1 MKNLLEKFKQ
11 LSLFKQIIIVLV
23 VLTIVIVNFG
33 LFKNLVYIGLV
44 VGVIYLLFTKVFRSP
59 KRKGLDLYSQKIK
72 ELLVDGN
79 LSEEDKIILEQIK
92 KENNLNDKD
101 VEKYNLAGFKT
112 FFDKITDDSR
122 ITEEER
128 KELVKI
134 YSDLNLP
141 TDKLAYSQSDF
152 NKYHTLHLIDQG
164 TLPTID
170 VPNLNVN
177 LKTDE
182 KLHYVN
188 KAFIVKN
195 KSITTGIN
203 YSGLS
208 GSIKIA
214 KGIRYRI
221 GSMKVAPQK
230 VNVMMTDDAGTLYL
244 TTENLGYIGLNKHFS
259 MSYDKISS
267 LDVRDGFLY
276 LYKKGKEGPFII
288 SMDDFELPLAIV
300 SFKINE

>member
-23 VLTIVIVNFG
+23 VLTIVIVNFD
-33 LFKNLVYIGLV
+33 LFKKLVYIGLV

-72 ELLVDGN
+72 ELLIDGN
-79 LSEEDKIILEQIK
+79 LSEEDKIILDKIK
-92 KENNLNDKD
+92 KEHNLTDKD

-122 ITEEER
+122 ITEAER

-134 YSDLNLP
+134 YSDLNLS
-141 TDKLAYSQSDF
+141 TDNLAYNQSDF
-152 NKYHTLHLIDQG
+152 NKYHTLYLIDEG
-164 TLPTID
+164 KLPTID

-177 LKTDE
+177 LSNGE

-195 KSITTGIN
+195 KSVTKSYN
-203 YSGLS
+203 YSGFS
-208 GSIKIA
+208 ASIRIA
-214 KGIRYRI
+214 KGLRYRVGNVKI
-221 GSMKVAPQK
+221 NPQK
-230 VNVMMTDDAGTLYL
+230 VNVMMTDDAGTFYL

-259 MSYDKISS
+259 MPYDKISS
-267 LDVRDGFLY
+267 LDVREGFLY

>member
-11 LSLFKQIIIVLV
+11 LSLFKQIILVLV
-23 VLTIVIVNFG
+23 VLTIVIINFSF
-33 LFKNLVYIGLV
+33 FKNLIYIGV
-44 VGVIYLLFTKVFRSP
+44 AVGAVYLLFTKVFRSP

-79 LSEEDKIILEQIK
+79 LSEEDKTILEQIK
-92 KENNLNDKD
+92 KEHNLTDKD
-101 VEKYNLAGFKT
+101 VEKYNLAGFKI
-112 FFDKITDDSR
+112 FFNKITDDSR
-122 ITEEER
+122 ITEVER

-141 TDKLAYSQSDF
+141 TDNLAYNQSDF
-152 NKYHTLHLIDQG
+152 NKYHTLYLIDEG
-164 TLPTID
+164 KLPTID

-177 LKTDE
+177 LSNGE

-195 KSITTGIN
+195 KSVTKSYN
-203 YSGLS
+203 YSGFS
-208 GSIKIA
+208 ASIRIA
-214 KGIRYRI
+214 KGLRYRVGNVKI
-221 GSMKVAPQK
+221 NPQK
-230 VNVMMTDDAGTLYL
+230 VNVMMTDDAGTFYL

-259 MSYDKISS
+259 MPYEKISS
-267 LDVRDGFLY
+267 LDIRDGFLY

-288 SMDDFELPLAIV
+288 SMNDFELPLAIV
-300 SFKINE
+300 SYKINE

>member
-23 VLTIVIVNFG
+23 VLTIVIVNFDI
-33 LFKNLVYIGLV
+33 FKNLIYVGVV
-44 VGVIYLLFTKVFRSP
+44 VGVIYLLFTKIFRSP
-59 KRKGLDLYSQKIK
+59 KRKGLDLYSQKVK

-79 LSEEDKIILEQIK
+79 LSGDDKTILEQIK
-92 KENNLNDKD
+92 KDHNLTDKD
-101 VEKYNLAGFKT
+101 VEKYNLIGFKM

-122 ITEEER
+122 ITETER

-134 YSDLNLP
+134 YSDLNLS
-141 TDKLAYSQSDF
+141 TENLAYNQSDF
-152 NKYHTLHLIDQG
+152 NKYYTLHLIDEG
-164 TLPTID
+164 KLPTID

-177 LKTDE
+177 LKTGE
-182 KLHYVN
+182 KLHYIN

-195 KSITTGIN
+195 KSVTKGYN
-203 YSGLS
+203 YSGFS

-214 KGIRYRI
+214 KGIRYRV
-221 GSMKVAPQK
+221 GSIKVAPQK
-230 VNVMMTDDAGTLYL
+230 VNVMMTDDAGTFYL
-244 TTENLGYIGLNKHFS
+244 TTENLGYIGLNKHFCI
-259 MSYDKISS
+259 SYDKISS

-300 SFKINE
+300 SYKINE

>member
-1 MKNLLEKFKQ
+1 MKNILHKFKGLSFAKQ
-11 LSLFKQIIIVLV
+11 LILVLV
-23 VLTIVIVNFG
+23 AVTIVIINFNF
-33 LFKNLVYIGLV
+33 FKNLIYIGVV
-44 VGVIYLLFTKVFRSP
+44 VGAIYLLFTKVIRSP
-59 KRKGLDLYSQKIK
+59 KRKGLDLYAQKIK

-92 KENNLNDKD
+92 KENNLTDKD
-101 VEKYNLAGFKT
+101 VEKYNLAGFKI

-122 ITEEER
+122 ITEAER

-141 TDKLAYSQSDF
+141 TDNLAYNQSDF
-152 NKYHTLHLIDQG
+152 NKYYTLHLIDEG
-164 TLPTID
+164 KLPTID

-177 LKTDE
+177 LSNDE

-195 KSITTGIN
+195 KSVTKSYN
-203 YSGLS
+203 YSGFS
-208 GSIKIA
+208 ASIKIA
-214 KGIRYRI
+214 KGLRYRVGNVKI
-221 GSMKVAPQK
+221 NPQK
-230 VNVMMTDDAGTLYL
+230 VNVMMTDDAGTFYL

-259 MSYDKISS
+259 IPYDKISS
-267 LDVRDGFLY
+267 LDIRDGFLY

-288 SMDDFELPLAIV
+288 SMNDFELPLAIV

>member
-1 MKNLLEKFKQ
+1 MKNLIQKFKE
-11 LSLFKQIIIVLV
+11 LSSVKQTAIVLSV
-23 VLTIVIVNFG
+23 ITIVIINFNF
-33 LFKNLVYIGLV
+33 FKDLAYAGIVIGA
-44 VGVIYLLFTKVFRSP
+44 IYFLFTKVFKSS

-79 LSEEDKIILEQIK
+79 LSEEDKVILEQVK
-92 KENNLNDKD
+92 KEHNLTDKD
-101 VEKYNLAGFKT
+101 VEKYNLAGFKI

-122 ITEEER
+122 ITETER

-141 TDKLAYSQSDF
+141 ADKLAYNQSDF
-152 NKYHTLHLIDQG
+152 NKYYTLHLIDQG
-164 TLPTID
+164 NLPTID

-177 LKTDE
+177 LKPDE
-182 KLHYVN
+182 KLHYIS

-221 GSMKVAPQK
+221 GSMKVRPQK
-230 VNVMMTDDAGTLYL
+230 VNVMMTDDAGTFYL

-259 MSYDKISS
+259 MPYDKISS
-267 LDVRDGFLY
+267 LDIRDGFLY

>member
-1 MKNLLEKFKQ
+1 MKNLLQKFKQ
-11 LSLFKQIIIVLV
+11 LSFAKQIIIVLV
-23 VLTIVIVNFG
+23 ILTIVIINFDV
-33 LFKNLVYIGLV
+33 FKNLVYIGIV
-44 VGVIYLLFTKVFRSP
+44 VGAIYLLFTKVFKSP

-92 KENNLNDKD
+92 KEHNLTDKD

-141 TDKLAYSQSDF
+141 TDKLAYNQSDF
-152 NKYHTLHLIDQG
+152 NKYYTLNLIDQG
-164 TLPTID
+164 KLPTID

-177 LKTDE
+177 LKTGE
-182 KLHYVN
+182 KLYYIS

-195 KSITTGIN
+195 KSVTKGYD
-203 YSGLS
+203 YSGFS
-208 GSIKIA
+208 GSFKIA
-214 KGIRYRI
+214 KGIRYRV
-221 GSMKVAPQK
+221 GSIKVAPQK
-230 VNVMMTDDAGTLYL
+230 VNVMMTDDAGTFYL

-259 MSYDKISS
+259 MPYDKISS
-267 LDVRDGFLY
+267 IDIRDGFLY

-288 SMDDFELPLAIV
+288 SMDDFELPISIA

>member
-23 VLTIVIVNFG
+23 VFTIVIVNFD
-33 LFKNLVYIGLV
+33 LFKNLVYIGLI

-72 ELLVDGN
+72 ELLIDGN
-79 LSEEDKIILEQIK
+79 LSDEEKIILEEIK
-92 KENNLNDKD
+92 TEHNLTDKD
-101 VEKYNLAGFKT
+101 VEKYNLAGFKI

-122 ITEEER
+122 ITEAER

-134 YSDLNLP
+134 YSDLNLS
-141 TDKLAYSQSDF
+141 TDNLAYNQSDF
-152 NKYHTLHLIDQG
+152 NKYHTLYLIDEG
-164 TLPTID
+164 KLPTID

-177 LKTDE
+177 LSNSE
-182 KLHYVN
+182 KLHYVS
-188 KAFIVKN
+188 KAFIIKN
-195 KSITTGIN
+195 KSITKSYN
-203 YSGLS
+203 YSGFS
-208 GSIKIA
+208 ASIKIA
-214 KGIRYRI
+214 KGLRYRVGNVKI
-221 GSMKVAPQK
+221 NPQK
-230 VNVMMTDDAGTLYL
+230 VNVMMTDDAGTFYL

-259 MSYDKISS
+259 IPYDKISS
-267 LDVRDGFLY
+267 LDIRDGFLY

>member
-1 MKNLLEKFKQ
+1 MKNLLQKFKQ
-11 LSLFKQIIIVLV
+11 LSFAKQIVIVLV
-23 VLTIVIVNFG
+23 ILTIIIINFDV
-33 LFKNLVYIGLV
+33 FKNLVYIGIV
-44 VGVIYLLFTKVFRSP
+44 VGAIYLLFTKVFKSS

-72 ELLVDGN
+72 ELLIDGN
-79 LSEEDKIILEQIK
+79 LSEEDKKILDQIK
-92 KENNLNDKD
+92 KENNLTDKD

-141 TDKLAYSQSDF
+141 TDKLAYNQNDF
-152 NKYHTLHLIDQG
+152 NKYYTLHLIDEG
-164 TLPTID
+164 KLPTID

-182 KLHYVN
+182 KLHYIN

-195 KSITTGIN
+195 KSVTKGYN
-203 YSGLS
+203 YSGFS

-214 KGIRYRI
+214 KGIRYRV
-221 GSMKVAPQK
+221 GSIKVAPQK
-230 VNVMMTDDAGTLYL
+230 VNVMMTDDVGTFYL

-259 MSYDKISS
+259 MPYEKISS
-267 LDVRDGFLY
+267 IDIRDGFLY

-288 SMDDFELPLAIV
+288 SMDDFELPIAIT

>member
-23 VLTIVIVNFG
+23 VLTIVIVNFD
-33 LFKNLVYIGLV
+33 LFKNLVYIGLI

-72 ELLVDGN
+72 ELLIDGN
-79 LSEEDKIILEQIK
+79 LSDEEKIILEEIK
-92 KENNLNDKD
+92 KEHNLTDKD
-101 VEKYNLAGFKT
+101 VEKYNLAGFKI

-122 ITEEER
+122 ITEAER

-134 YSDLNLP
+134 YSDLNLS
-141 TDKLAYSQSDF
+141 TDNLAYNQSDF
-152 NKYHTLHLIDQG
+152 NKYHTLYLIDEG
-164 TLPTID
+164 KLPTID

-177 LKTDE
+177 LSNGE
-182 KLHYVN
+182 KLHYVS
-188 KAFIVKN
+188 KAFIIKN
-195 KSITTGIN
+195 KSITKSYN
-203 YSGLS
+203 YSGFS
-208 GSIKIA
+208 ASIKIA
-214 KGIRYRI
+214 KGLRYRVGNVKI
-221 GSMKVAPQK
+221 NPQK
-230 VNVMMTDDAGTLYL
+230 VNVMMTDDAGTFYL

-259 MSYDKISS
+259 IPYDKISS
-267 LDVRDGFLY
+267 LDIRDGFLY

>member
-1 MKNLLEKFKQ
+1 MKNLLQKFKQ

-23 VLTIVIVNFG
+23 VLTIVTVNFD

-44 VGVIYLLFTKVFRSP
+44 VGAIYLLFTKVIRSP
-59 KRKGLDLYSQKIK
+59 KRKGLDLYAQKIK

-79 LSEEDKIILEQIK
+79 LSEEDKTILEQIK
-92 KENNLNDKD
+92 KEHNLTDKD
-101 VEKYNLAGFKT
+101 VEKYNLAGFKI
-112 FFDKITDDSR
+112 FFDKITGDSR
-122 ITEEER
+122 ITEAER

-141 TDKLAYSQSDF
+141 TDNLAYNQSDF
-152 NKYHTLHLIDQG
+152 NKYHTLYLIDEG
-164 TLPTID
+164 KLPTVD

-177 LKTDE
+177 LSNDE

-195 KSITTGIN
+195 KSVTKSYN
-203 YSGLS
+203 YSGFS
-208 GSIKIA
+208 ASIKIA
-214 KGIRYRI
+214 KGLRYRVGNVKI
-221 GSMKVAPQK
+221 NPQK
-230 VNVMMTDDAGTLYL
+230 VNVMMTDDAGTFYL

-259 MSYDKISS
+259 MPYEKISS